1 VPRKK
6 TTTDSRRL
14 TKAER
19 REQLLETA
27 LAIVRERGT
36 DALTLAVLAEEAG
49 VTKPIAYEHFRT
61 RAGLLI
67 ALYQQ
72 IDDQQIVALRHA
84 LERTPARLADVARV
98 LSESYIACYR
108 EHGVEWL
115 ALSSALHGDEEMD
128 AFQRKLFDRY
138 VSVYRDA
145 VSPHVRLNKRELGL
159 RCVCIVGAADA
170 IARDMVQERVSE
182 ASTVATLTSLIV
194 SWLGKS

>member
-6 TTTDSRRL
+6 AASDSRRL
-14 TKAER
+14 TKPER

-36 DALTLAVLAEEAG
+36 DALTLGVLAEEAG

-72 IDDQQIVALRHA
+72 VDDRQVEAMRRALA
-84 LERTPARLADVARV
+84 RTPARLPDVARV
-98 LSESYIACYR
+98 VSESYVACYS
-108 EHGVEWL
+108 EHGAEWL

-138 VSVYRDA
+138 VGVYRDA
-145 VSPHVRLNKRELGL
+145 FATHVRIGKRELTL
-159 RCVCIVGAADA
+159 RCICIVGAADA
-170 IARDMVQERVSE
+170 IARDMVQGQVNE
-182 ASTVATLTSLIV
+182 ASAIATLTSLIV